1 MNVSNAKLTTRPFT
15 YIIKSISRVMTIIIY
30 DNPISY
36 ETFGQTFSLFVVYA
50 RLEHTNSLE
59 RASNCDELSILYA
72 SLYLIANLV
81 QFDE

>member
-1 MNVSNAKLTTRPFT
+1 
-15 YIIKSISRVMTIIIY
+15 MTIIIY

-72 SLYLIANLV
+72 PLYLIANLV
-81 QFDE
+81 QFDEWLLLLRISQRWKLHLLYTSGQGS